1 MAKKTTKKGEKEK
14 SRAELCEQV
23 EQLTKAKDELFEKFQ
38 RLSADYANYQKR
50 TPKQIADSVAYQKEA
65 IIKSFLPCLDN
76 FEHALAGATSAE
88 TIESITKG
96 VQIVFEHV
104 QEVLKGHGLERID
117 SLGAEF
123 DPSIHEAMMR
133 RTEDDKADNTVLE
146 EFQPGYKLAGR
157 VIRPAK
163 VIVNKLSTADETAT
177 DEEPQPDEQGQ

>member
-1 MAKKTTKKGEKEK
+1 MAKKTTKKNEKEK
-14 SRAELCEQV
+14 STAELCEQI

-38 RLSADYANYQKR
+38 RLSADYANFQKR
-50 TPKQIADSVAYQKEA
+50 APKQIADSVAYQKEA

-76 FEHALAGATSAE
+76 FEHALAGAASAE
-88 TIESITKG
+88 TIESVTKG
-96 VQIVFEHV
+96 VRIVFEHM
-104 QEVLKGHGLERID
+104 QEVLKSHGLERID

-133 RTEDDKADNTVLE
+133 RTEDDKADNIVLE
-146 EFQPGYKLAGR
+146 EFQPGYKLGDR

-163 VIVNKLSTADETAT
+163 VIVNKLSTADEPAA